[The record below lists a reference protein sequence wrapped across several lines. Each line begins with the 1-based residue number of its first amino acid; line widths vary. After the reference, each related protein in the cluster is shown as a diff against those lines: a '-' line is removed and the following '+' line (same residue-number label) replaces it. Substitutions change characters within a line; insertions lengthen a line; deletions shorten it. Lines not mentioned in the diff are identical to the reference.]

1 MSSSTS
7 ITFTS
12 ESLACGTWTITL
24 GVVTFT
30 VVASP
35 LCVTGRVSLA
45 CWNKNDT
52 THVPSLRCWSD
63 EDDA

>member
-35 LCVTGRVSLA
+35 LCVTGPVSLA

-52 THVPSLRCWSD
+52 HVPSLGCWSD

>member
-1 MSSSTS
+1 MRSSTS

-35 LCVTGRVSLA
+35 LCVTRPVSLA

-52 THVPSLRCWSD
+52 HVPSLWCWSD
-63 EDDA
+63 KDDA